1 MDLHI
6 RDVFKKLVKQEQKF
20 GDEYY
25 TERLSRVWQDSF
37 NSSITSRTSDI
48 KFSKGKLTICVNS
61 SSLKHD
67 LFINRDKI
75 VAKLNSILGE
85 DVVQIV
91 HLT

>member
-6 RDVFKKLVKQEQKF
+6 KDVFNKLVKQEQKF
-20 GDEYY
+20 GDQYY
-25 TERLSRVWQDSF
+25 TERIGRIWQDSF
-37 NSSITSRTSDI
+37 NSSITRRTSNI
-48 KFSKGKLTICVNS
+48 KFSKGKLTIHVNS

-75 VAKLNSILGE
+75 VDKLNRLLGE
-85 DVVQIV
+85 DVVQII